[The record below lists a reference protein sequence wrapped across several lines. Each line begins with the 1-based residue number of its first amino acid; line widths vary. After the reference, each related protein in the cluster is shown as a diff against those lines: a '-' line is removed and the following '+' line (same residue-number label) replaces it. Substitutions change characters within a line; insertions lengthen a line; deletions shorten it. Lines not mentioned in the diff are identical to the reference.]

1 MENLDPPPLNNG
13 WENGAFWLS
22 RGFILDLGGWG
33 FAVLF
38 YYVQEC
44 RWEKRQVNN
53 VIKQIILR
61 IITIERRSRY
71 VTLPG

>member
-1 MENLDPPPLNNG
+1 MVRN
-13 WENGAFWLS
+13 WLS

-44 RWEKRQVNN
+44 SWEKRQIIN